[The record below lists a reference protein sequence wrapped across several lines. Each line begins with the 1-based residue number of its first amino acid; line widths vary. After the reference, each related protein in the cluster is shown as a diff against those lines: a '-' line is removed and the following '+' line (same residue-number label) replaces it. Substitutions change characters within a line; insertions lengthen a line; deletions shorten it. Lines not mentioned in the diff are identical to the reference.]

1 MKFRINFNEAF
12 EEQLKTQTVLTEGN
26 IKQLKEKVCYI
37 SKEKFVPGDTVLQVV
52 IPESMKG
59 NTTFVHLA
67 TVKKSVLEKKNWTYF
82 PRHEAVIP
90 CATEESVLGVKR
102 KI

>member
-12 EEQLKTQTVLTEGN
+12 EEQLKTQKVLTEGS

-37 SKEKFVPGDTVLQVV
+37 SKEKFVPGDVVLLVV

-59 NTTFVHLA
+59 NTTYVNLA
-67 TVKKSVLEKKNWTYF
+67 SE
-82 PRHEAVIP
+82 I
-90 CATEESVLGVKR
+90 
-102 KI
+102 